1 MGNSNCEK
9 RKGIFLDLTKIYD
22 NAQTSDLCS
31 EDEVAEISE
40 ELQGE
45 RLSGDLSPLSIGD

>member
-22 NAQTSDLCS
+22 NAQTSELCS
-31 EDEVAEISE
+31 EDEVAVISE

-45 RLSGDLSPLSIGD
+45 KHSWDFAPFSIRD